1 MGSSEKKLFLIPCCS
16 TKNRGGN
23 SPPPA
28 AEPLRTLISSDVYF
42 DILKARKQVLSGIR
56 QNDEH
61 MSTCKNKKNKLNRSL
76 KLGPDFGGKC
86 TSGLYLP
93 AAERYAGTLYSNAP
107 SLSSWNGPD
116 ILILI
121 LSGLYGPLHPMSHI
135 QDYNLQMSDGP
146 AYGVWKTLFPRF
158 LRDYVS
164 SNGIRE
170 IHLFFGSSTRYLKV
184 AKAAVKSLSKEELV
198 RAAVQYHVTDGNQ
211 NQRQTPKTHGKMLE
225 NCLERGIVDELPGN
239 VEARAL

>member
-16 TKNRGGN
+16 TKNRDGH

-28 AEPLRTLISSDVYF
+28 TEPLRTLVSKDVYF

-56 QNDEH
+56 RNKKH
-61 MSTCKNKKNKLNRSL
+61 MSTLENRKNELNGRL
-76 KLGPDFGGKC
+76 RPGPDFGGKRA
-86 TSGLYLP
+86 SGLYLP

-107 SLSSWNGPD
+107 SLSSRDDPD
-116 ILILI
+116 IPILI

-135 QDYNLQMSDGP
+135 QDYNLQMGDGP
-146 AYGVWKTLFPRF
+146 AYGVWKKFFPRF

-170 IHLFFGSSTRYLKV
+170 IHLFFGSSTHYLKV
-184 AKAAVKSLSKEELV
+184 AEAAVKSLSKEKLV
-198 RAAVQYHVTDGNQ
+198 KAAVQYHVTDGNQ
-211 NQRQTPKTHGKMLE
+211 RQTPKTHGKLLE
-225 NCLERGIVDELPGN
+225 SCLERGSVGKLPGN